1 MNCEPLACSD
11 IKISVETVSRIIFA
25 KKSNMKNKGLM
36 TLLGYLLFA
45 LGMLSIILSIVGVK
59 LAFLSWIDNWGRLT
73 GFLIKLFM
81 LVIGMIIMF
90 VARADWP
97 EELEDA

>member
-1 MNCEPLACSD
+1 MEL
-11 IKISVETVSRIIFA
+11 E
-25 KKSNMKNKGLM
+25 
-36 TLLGYLLFA
+36 LLFA

-81 LVIGMIIMF
+81 LVVGMIIMF
-90 VARADWP
+90 VARADWS